1 MEKRRADLAER
12 RKAEICAAQELEAK
26 EEQGEELE
34 KTYSSLQQEVETKT
48 RKLRKLFTKLQSVK
62 QDIVEVTEEH
72 NRDRRDLEETQEQ
85 LLKELKLKVLI
96 IENFIPPN
104 ERKKLLSRA
113 VYDQEEDNWYMT
125 SGGGG
130 GPGGPGGGGGGVSA
144 IAKRPISAAGS
155 RRPMSEYARMV
166 AGAHANGHAS
176 RYRGENIMRLSLDRG
191 GRTTRDYEGP
201 TVAPKVQAALDAAML
216 NLEPGLANNFNF
228 LCFLCVKNHCFAW
241 SGKNFYLPF
250 LPAT

>member
-1 MEKRRADLAER
+1 M
-12 RKAEICAAQELEAK
+12 
-26 EEQGEELE
+26 
-34 KTYSSLQQEVETKT
+34 
-48 RKLRKLFTKLQSVK
+48 
-62 QDIVEVTEEH
+62 TEEH

-216 NLEPGLANNFNF
+216 NLEPGLATNSIFF
-228 LCFLCVKNHCFAW
+228 VSFV
-241 SGKNFYLPF
+241 
-250 LPAT
+250 